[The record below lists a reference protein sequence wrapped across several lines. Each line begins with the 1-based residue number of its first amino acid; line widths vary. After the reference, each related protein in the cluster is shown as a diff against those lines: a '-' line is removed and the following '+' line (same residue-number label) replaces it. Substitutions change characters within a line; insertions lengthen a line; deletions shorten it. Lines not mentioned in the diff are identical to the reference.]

1 NPVLWSPTVSTATV
15 PTRFAGLAADSSGVD
30 DSRAPL
36 VLLHGLT
43 FDRTTWRTVLHE
55 LDAVDPGRRTVAVDL
70 PDHGESAPLPAHDLE
85 EVAAAVHAAVEAAGL
100 TRPVLVG
107 HSISGVI
114 SSIYAA
120 LYPTAGVVAVDV
132 SLRVRPFAESLAP
145 QASLVRGTGYR
156 QVWSQVEATMHAERL
171 APEAQDIVRA
181 TSRPS
186 QEQFVSYQRELFDV
200 PVAELEGRA
209 HVILAVLRANGV
221 RYELIAGDSIGPDDE
236 RWLRE

>member
-1 NPVLWSPTVSTATV
+1 MASGPPSATSCSPASRRASRVAAPCSFGRPPLDQILQHRYVTLYQNPVLWSPTVSTATV

-145 QASLVRGTGYR
+145 QASLVRGT
-156 QVWSQVEATMHAERL
+156 
-171 APEAQDIVRA
+171 
-181 TSRPS
+181 
-186 QEQFVSYQRELFDV
+186 
-200 PVAELEGRA
+200 
-209 HVILAVLRANGV
+209 
-221 RYELIAGDSIGPDDE
+221 
-236 RWLRE
+236 